1 MKKIEAF
8 VDSVY
13 HGVGGN
19 QKEIKELKAE
29 MKSHL
34 LEAVHELKLEGMA
47 EQEAID
53 IAIERFGGE
62 KEIRSIV
69 AQLFQAQKTFAKWV
83 LFCSIVFLLL
93 SLSIFGFVWQY
104 EEQHSHELSV
114 IATQIADEL
123 KGKDEVSQEMKKEI
137 ARLVESTDFISQVS
151 IYNSKN
157 IRSEGRDW
165 VQFNTELMKPDY
177 KYQRIVWTPEW
188 LAADLF
194 PYGNGDEQWY
204 VEMQH
209 RSFDSLAGYVL
220 LGGVAIYWTLFTIWA
235 TINAYH
241 HRRLNI
247 GWIIAFALF
256 NVIGYLAYFLL
267 GNRVQSKTIS

>member
-1 MKKIEAF
+1 MKQIDAF
-8 VDSVY
+8 VDSIY

-19 QKEIKELKAE
+19 QKDIKELKAE

-62 KEIRSIV
+62 KEIRSIL

-83 LFCSIVFLLL
+83 LYCSIVFLLL

-123 KGKDEVSQEMKKEI
+123 MGKDEVSQEMKKEI
-137 ARLVESTDFISQVS
+137 ARLVDSTDFISEVS

-157 IRSEGRDW
+157 IRSEGKDW

-247 GWIIAFALF
+247 GWIVAFALF
-256 NVIGYLAYFLL
+256 NVIGYLVYFLF
-267 GNRVQSKTIS
+267 GNRLQSKTIS

>member
-1 MKKIEAF
+1 MKQIEAF

-34 LEAVHELKLEGMA
+34 LEAVHELKLEGKA

-62 KEIRSIV
+62 KEMRSIV

-83 LFCSIVFLLL
+83 LYCSVAFLLL

-137 ARLVESTDFISQVS
+137 ARLVESTDFISEVS

-157 IRSEGRDW
+157 IRTEGKDW
-165 VQFNTELMKPDY
+165 VLYNTELMKPDY
-177 KYQRIVWTPEW
+177 QYQRIAWTPVW
-188 LAADLF
+188 LAADFF

-204 VEMQH
+204 VEMQN

-247 GWIIAFALF
+247 GWIIVFALF
-256 NVIGYLAYFLL
+256 NVFGYLVYFVF

>member
-1 MKKIEAF
+1 MKPIDAY

-13 HGVGGN
+13 QNIGGN
-19 QKEIKELKAE
+19 RKEIQELKAE

-34 LEAVHELKLEGMA
+34 LEAVHELKSEGKS
-47 EQEAID
+47 EQEAIEL
-53 IAIERFGGE
+53 AIKRFGGE
-62 KEIRSIV
+62 QEMRSIV
-69 AQLFQAQKTFAKWV
+69 TQLFQAQKTFAKWV
-83 LFCSIVFLLL
+83 LYCSVVFLLL

-104 EEQHSHELSV
+104 EEQHSHELSI

-123 KGKDEVSQEMKKEI
+123 KGNEVVSSEMKKEI
-137 ARLVESTDFISQVS
+137 ARLVESTDFISDVRV
-151 IYNSKN
+151 YNSKN
-157 IRSEGRDW
+157 IRTEGKGLD
-165 VQFNTELMKPDY
+165 FYNTDLMKPDY
-177 KYQRIVWTPEW
+177 QYKRIVWAPEW
-188 LAADLF
+188 LAHDFF
-194 PYGNGDEQWY
+194 PYGNGGEEWY

-209 RSFDSLAGYVL
+209 RNFDTFASFVL

-247 GWIIAFALF
+247 GWVLVFALF
-256 NVIGYLAYFLL
+256 NIIGYLVYFLL

>member
-1 MKKIEAF
+1 MKQIDAF
-8 VDSVY
+8 VDSIY

-19 QKEIKELKAE
+19 QKDIKELKAE

-62 KEIRSIV
+62 KEIRSIL

-83 LFCSIVFLLL
+83 LYCSIVFLLL

-123 KGKDEVSQEMKKEI
+123 MGKDEVSQEMKKEI
-137 ARLVESTDFISQVS
+137 ARLVDSTDFISEVS

-157 IRSEGRDW
+157 IRSEGKDW

-241 HRRLNI
+241 HKRLNI
-247 GWIIAFALF
+247 GWIVAFALF
-256 NVIGYLAYFLL
+256 NVIGYLVYFLF
-267 GNRVQSKTIS
+267 GNRLQSKTIS